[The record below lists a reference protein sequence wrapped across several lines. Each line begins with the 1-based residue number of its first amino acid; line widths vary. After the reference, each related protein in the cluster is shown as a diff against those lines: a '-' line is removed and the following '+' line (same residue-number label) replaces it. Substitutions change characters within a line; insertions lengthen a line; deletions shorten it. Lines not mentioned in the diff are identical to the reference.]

1 METVTFKIGGM
12 CSCEGPMVEKRLQRL
27 KGVDSFSLNL
37 IMNQLKVVYDPS
49 MVSIEE
55 IEKAAA
61 KACAN
66 TTRA

>member
-12 CSCEGPMVEKRLQRL
+12 CSCEGPMVEKRLNKL
-27 KGVDSFSLNL
+27 KGVESYSLNL
-37 IMNQLKVVYDPS
+37 IMNQLKVLYDPS
-49 MVSIEE
+49 VVSIEE

-61 KACAN
+61 KGGAK